1 MLNYYEDTM
10 PLQTNQDEYLKYY
23 IDESLPLF
31 DKFNIIIKKGQT
43 FQRQALLT
51 NLNIYVKNSLFQP
64 LIQFIIAEIETWDTD
79 TIILFPKSLYIL
91 LTKELSSIDNELFNI
106 IFGHMINIIASGNE
120 KLSIEYIKYY
130 DLIIEYYTKIFNN
143 ENSFP
148 FIINDDICEKIF
160 VLGKFG
166 QNLLNRKL
174 CCYLSSSICRLI
186 RNINNENCQKLY
198 NRIYFL
204 FCDSEKTTETQ
215 MSRELKYLLPIFN
228 KDMNKNKD
236 ILEAIKSY
244 LNHDSDHVI
253 QATTI
258 LSLLNNMNFINEEIK
273 ELLIEKINEVI
284 DDDNYE
290 NEYKDQMIEVVI
302 NYIYNEY
309 YKNNNGNNL
318 ESCNNDINKFKFIGE
333 YLMKEKINLLGINN
347 FDKISVIIK
356 NNNLYINNEDEEKI
370 TIDDV
375 FIKIYNSVFTKNS
388 DNNADIFYKKNELED
403 NLNSSNL
410 VKNGADKEQMKKLFY
425 QNLPKILKSVNNF
438 VSNKYIYEKFNNLFK
453 KDLII
458 TVLKYYEIS
467 TNTNKKIDKKDNI
480 LYQVLFTLL
489 NLSNNYTNDYYFKLF
504 QNIISNIINYYKYS
518 SDLLRSENHFLI
530 AKTLQKIIKHIYKFF
545 KSTCGNI
552 KEKEKI
558 SADKIYD
565 EIFSNLLS
573 KVLLDQKLGNHI
585 KIEYI
590 NIFPHLILYGNNRNN
605 YINFIEDEILKSVY
619 FYTRR
624 YSINYL
630 NKCFEVFS
638 INSLIKFGFIDYIF
652 LLINDDNNIISACI
666 INLIFK
672 YRKKIAIYSPNTI
685 QKIIKTLT
693 KINKLN
699 KDNQLVKNF
708 DVEKNRIIKKFLIF
722 KLEDEENEDE
732 TLEIKEKEKKLISRE
747 TEILGKINFSQ
758 SPDKISK
765 PNSRMNSNF
774 VYNNNSVIR
783 NDETIK
789 NESKNTKFSF
799 TQQKEKMK
807 NKKSW
812 IEKSGSM
819 GVIYNVNNSKKVL
832 PKINHSSIRN
842 NLSMKDKDLKNDM
855 TISNTNKV
863 HKFHNNSNNKLIICI
878 KDKDKEISPMKNVIK
893 LKSSSCLIRLPSA
906 NEHKSRKSLPLC
918 FSSKNNNNF
927 LVNIKNLYNEEKE
940 YRTINI
946 KDINNG
952 STINNNKKYLN
963 NGSKIIMNDIINGND
978 TQSNSIQCVKNNNN
992 NNKNFS
998 ITYRVNSKNIKLKKD
1013 NYFNISNRIF
1023 INANINK

>member
-143 ENSFP
+143 EKPFP

-333 YLMKEKINLLGINN
+333 NLMKEKINLLSINN
-347 FDKISVIIK
+347 FDKISAIIK

-388 DNNADIFYKKNELED
+388 DNNADIFYKKSELED

-685 QKIIKTLT
+685 QKIIKTLS

-906 NEHKSRKSLPLC
+906 NEHKSRKSLPIC

-978 TQSNSIQCVKNNNN
+978 TQSNSIHCVKNNNN